1 MIKVGRRGD
10 VMGGHEPRDENNLQK
25 LEKSRQQGVL

>member
-1 MIKVGRRGD
+1 MIETGRRRD
-10 VMGGHEPRDENNLQK
+10 VMRGHEPRGKNNLQK